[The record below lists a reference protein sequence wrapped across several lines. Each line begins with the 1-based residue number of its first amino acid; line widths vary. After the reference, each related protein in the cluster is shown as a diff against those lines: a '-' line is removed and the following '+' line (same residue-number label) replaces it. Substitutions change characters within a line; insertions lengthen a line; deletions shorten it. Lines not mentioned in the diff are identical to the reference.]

1 MGRVPRGLGGIYPV
15 VVIDFEASCLPE
27 YGRSYPIE
35 VAIGDVDTGAVQ
47 EWLIRPEPQWVR
59 WDWDPAAERVHGLSQ
74 ATIVREGQSR
84 AKVARAV
91 ARVLKG
97 QHVLSDHPPYDQLWL
112 ARLMQG
118 DPGVRIEPI
127 QEFWRRI
134 VGGGAAG
141 HALIELALAH
151 AREVAPIRH
160 RAGADVRHHLA
171 VVQFLL
177 ENCGKSAS

>member
-1 MGRVPRGLGGIYPV
+1 MARVPRGLGGIYPV

-35 VAIGDVDTGAVQ
+35 VAVGDIDTGEVN
-47 EWLIRPEPQWVR
+47 EWLIRPESRWME
-59 WDWDPAAERVHGLSQ
+59 WDWDPAAQRAHGLTP
-74 ATIVREGQSR
+74 ATIVRDGESR
-84 AKVARAV
+84 ARVARAV

-134 VGGGAAG
+134 VGDSAEGR
-141 HALIELALAH
+141 ALIERALAH
-151 AREVAPIRH
+151 AREIAPIRH

-171 VVQFLL
+171 VVDFLFAH
-177 ENCGKSAS
+177 CGKAP